1 MKKITSLTLGFS
13 FLIMSYTGIML
24 YFVPKGR
31 VAYWADW
38 HLFGLSKTQY
48 GDLHTTSMVTFLF
61 FGILHIY
68 YNWKP
73 IVSYL
78 KDTNKKISFTKK
90 EFLIAFGLN
99 IVFVVGTLFMI
110 QPFKAFL
117 DLEASIKDSWTKEYG
132 EPPYGHAE
140 ETKLKVFCRKLN
152 IDYNEASKIL
162 TSNNIIFKGDE
173 TLLEIGKKN
182 NISPSYIHKL
192 INITA
197 TTQKATNKFST
208 KENSNIPSRLG
219 RKTLQELS
227 DMKKIEL
234 DKAISILKAKGLNDV
249 NSDSKIKNIADELDM
264 MPIDVYKLLTK

>member
-24 YFVPKGR
+24 YFVPKGK

-48 GDLHTTSMVTFLF
+48 GDIHTTSMVTFLF

-99 IVFVVGTLFMI
+99 TVFVVGTLFMI

-140 ETKLKVFCRKLN
+140 ETKLRIFCRKLD

-162 TSNNIIFKGDE
+162 TSNNIIFKGDD
-173 TLLEIGKKN
+173 TLLDIGKKN
-182 NISPSYIHKL
+182 NISPSYIFKL
-192 INITA
+192 IKTTT
-197 TTQKATNKFST
+197 TTQKDTNKFLT
-208 KENSNIPSRLG
+208 KESSNIPSRLG

-234 DKAISILKAKGLNDV
+234 DEAITTLKAKGLSDV
-249 NSDSKIKNIADELDM
+249 SSDSRIKNIADELDM